1 MKFRDG
7 DWLMRDGVRA
17 FHPAVAHRV
26 VATNDRLTVL
36 APTVAPRDR
45 SEMHDLV
52 ALTVE
57 LSSPTVDVIRVRVTH
72 HAGARRTGPY
82 FPVFEGVAPGISV
95 VANDSVASL
104 QSGRL
109 TARLNR
115 SGPWR
120 LDFVAEGRILT
131 SSDAEGMAAIEWPGH
146 GERSLDA
153 SRVGRFMAEALSLGV
168 GEHVYG
174 LGERFGPFVK
184 NGQSIDIWNRDGG
197 TGSEQAYKNVPFYL
211 TDAGYGVFVNEP
223 GRVDFEIATERVERV
238 GFSVEGQSLE
248 YLVIYGPSPKE
259 ILERFTGLVGRPALP
274 PAWSFGLWL
283 STSFTTNYDEAT
295 VSSFVDGMAEREIP
309 LSVLHFDSFWMRE
322 FQWVDFTWD
331 ERVFPDPVGMLARL
345 HERGLRVCVWINP
358 YIAQASPLF
367 EEAAAAGF
375 LLKRQNGDPWQGDQ
389 WQPGMGIV
397 DFTNPGAR
405 TWYRSKLAAL
415 LDQGVDSFKTDFG
428 ERIPTDVVW
437 HDGSDPQRM
446 HNFYTYIYNETVF
459 DLLREQRG
467 SGEAVVFARS
477 ATACSWLFPVHWGGD
492 CESTFPSMAD
502 TLRGGLSLGLSGF
515 GFWSHDI
522 GGFEGTP
529 PPQVYQRWAQFGLL
543 SSHSRL
549 HGSNSY
555 RVPWLVQDESVE
567 VVREFARLKCRL
579 MPYLYRA
586 AVEVS
591 QSGVPMM
598 RAMLLEFP
606 DDPTAAFLDRQYM
619 LGASLLVAPIF
630 SDDGS
635 VKYYVPAGR
644 WTHLT
649 TGAMVVGPAWI
660 SERHGAS
667 TLPLLVRPGSVI
679 AMGARGDR
687 ADYDFAEDVTLRA
700 FELEEGVTVDVR
712 VPDIRGASDS
722 AFQVTSAGGVVVAQQ
737 VQGIRPWRLMIVNLN
752 QESEVTGGRAESTP
766 EGLLVVPSPGS
777 KRVEVALRAR

>member
-197 TGSEQAYKNVPFYL
+197 TGL
-211 TDAGYGVFVNEP
+211 GAGIQERAVLSDRRRLRRLRQRAGE
-223 GRVDFEIATERVERV
+223 GRFRNSHGTSGAC
-238 GFSVEGQSLE
+238 
-248 YLVIYGPSPKE
+248 
-259 ILERFTGLVGRPALP
+259 RFQRGRPIPGVPGDLRP
-274 PAWSFGLWL
+274 EPQGDPRKVHRSRRTSCPAARLVLRLVACRRRSQLTTTRPL
-283 STSFTTNYDEAT
+283 SR
-295 VSSFVDGMAEREIP
+295 SFVDGMAEREIP

-415 LDQGVDSFKTDFG
+415 AGPG
-428 ERIPTDVVW
+428 
-437 HDGSDPQRM
+437 
-446 HNFYTYIYNETVF
+446 
-459 DLLREQRG
+459 
-467 SGEAVVFARS
+467 
-477 ATACSWLFPVHWGGD
+477 
-492 CESTFPSMAD
+492 
-502 TLRGGLSLGLSGF
+502 
-515 GFWSHDI
+515 
-522 GGFEGTP
+522 
-529 PPQVYQRWAQFGLL
+529 
-543 SSHSRL
+543 
-549 HGSNSY
+549 
-555 RVPWLVQDESVE
+555 
-567 VVREFARLKCRL
+567 CRL
-579 MPYLYRA
+579 LQDRFRRA
-586 AVEVS
+586 H
-591 QSGVPMM
+591 P
-598 RAMLLEFP
+598 
-606 DDPTAAFLDRQYM
+606 
-619 LGASLLVAPIF
+619 
-630 SDDGS
+630 
-635 VKYYVPAGR
+635 
-644 WTHLT
+644 
-649 TGAMVVGPAWI
+649 
-660 SERHGAS
+660 
-667 TLPLLVRPGSVI
+667 
-679 AMGARGDR
+679 
-687 ADYDFAEDVTLRA
+687 
-700 FELEEGVTVDVR
+700 
-712 VPDIRGASDS
+712 
-722 AFQVTSAGGVVVAQQ
+722 
-737 VQGIRPWRLMIVNLN
+737 N
-752 QESEVTGGRAESTP
+752 
-766 EGLLVVPSPGS
+766 
-777 KRVEVALRAR
+777 